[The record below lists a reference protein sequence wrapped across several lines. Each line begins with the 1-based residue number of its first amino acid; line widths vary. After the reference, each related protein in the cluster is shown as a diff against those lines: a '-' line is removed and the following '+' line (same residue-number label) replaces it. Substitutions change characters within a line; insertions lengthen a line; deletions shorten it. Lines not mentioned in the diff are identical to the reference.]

1 MKRILAFTLCLVML
15 VPLFAGCGKKD
26 ENDKG
31 AIIRAYMTSDI
42 YNFDPIYAYTDDA
55 TTKIMGMVYE
65 GLFRLNKDNKVEK
78 ALCKDYRIIEDKQNG
93 EYKIEITINKTSW
106 SDGREVSV
114 DDVIFAWKRILD
126 PEFSCS
132 IAPMLYDIK
141 NAKKYK
147 SGDCSPDDVG
157 LYAVDTKVMEIQFEK
172 AIDYDAF
179 IETLCSP
186 LLVPLR
192 EDILS
197 KAEKWASN
205 VAIMVSNGPF
215 SVRSFKPGEK
225 VALQRNP
232 YYYRD
237 IEKDAE
243 DKVVKPYRIYVDLS
257 ATPEEQIEAYN
268 AGELFY
274 ISEIPL
280 EFRQDMKSKVKV
292 VDMQSV
298 HTYYFN
304 TNNEL
309 FKDAKVRQALSMAL
323 DRQKIAEIAVF
334 AKPATGL
341 ITDGVFNTS
350 RKNSFREEGGDL
362 IKTSADV
369 QAAKKLLNEA
379 GVKKGSFT
387 ITIRNNE
394 VDEAIAKYAEGVWEG
409 LGFKV
414 DIKKL
419 GSKKTLT
426 ENEYE
431 VYIDQFEE
439 AFEAGEFDV
448 AAIDLQMFSTDA
460 FSTLAGFASNGYS
473 GTALDLSDKEG
484 GGWDLKPSVTGYDS
498 DKYNKAIDNAFA
510 EKSDREKRA
519 GYLHEAEKILLQD
532 MPVMPLVTLQNAYAA
547 DKKLSKFSFDFYGCS
562 NFTDAKFK
570 NYELYTDMEDKA
582 DEAK

>member
-65 GLFRLNKDNKVEK
+65 GLFRLNKDNKPEK
-78 ALCKDYRIIEDKQNG
+78 ALCKDYKIIEDKETG
-93 EYKIEITINKTSW
+93 EYKMEITINKTAW

-141 NAKKYK
+141 NAKTYK

-157 LYAVDTKVMEIQFEK
+157 LYAVDTKVMEIQFEGK
-172 AIDYDAF
+172 IDYDAF

-192 EDILS
+192 EDIIA
-197 KAEKWASN
+197 KAEQWASN

-215 SVRSFKPGEK
+215 SVRSFTPGEK
-225 VALQRNP
+225 VALQRNA

-237 IEKDAE
+237 AEKDAE
-243 DKVVKPYRIYVDLS
+243 DKVVKPYRIFIDLS
-257 ATPEEQIEAYN
+257 ATPEEQMEAYN

-280 EFRQDMKSKVKV
+280 EFRQDMKSNVKV

-323 DRQKIAEIAVF
+323 DREKIAEIVVF
-334 AKPATGL
+334 AKAAKAL
-341 ITDGVFNTS
+341 ITDGVFDTT
-350 RKNSFREEGGDL
+350 RKTSFREEGGDL
-362 IKTSADV
+362 IKTTADV
-369 QAAKKLLNEA
+369 QAAKKLLNQA

-387 ITIRNNE
+387 ITIRDNE
-394 VDEAIAKYAEGVWEG
+394 VDFAVAKYVKGVWEG
-409 LGFKV
+409 LGFN
-414 DIKKL
+414 ITIEKL
-419 GSKKTLT
+419 SGKKTLT

-431 VYIDQFEE
+431 VYVDEFEQ
-439 AFEAGEFDV
+439 AFKTGDFDV
-448 AAIDLQMFSTDA
+448 AGIDLQMFSTDA
-460 FSTLAGFASNGYS
+460 FATLASFASNGYS
-473 GTALDLSDKEG
+473 GTALDLSDKDG
-484 GGWDLKPSVTGYDS
+484 GGWDLKPSVTGYDN
-498 DKYNKAIDNAFA
+498 DKYNKAIENAFN
-510 EKSDREKRA
+510 EKTDRAKRA
-519 GYLHEAEKILLQD
+519 GYLHEAEKILLED
-532 MPVMPLVTLQNAYAA
+532 MVVMPLVTLQNAYAA
-547 DKKLSKFSFDFYGCS
+547 NKSLSKFTFDFYGCP
-562 NFTDAKFK
+562 NFTNAKFK
-570 NYELYTDMEDKA
+570 NYELYTNAEEK
-582 DEAK
+582 EEK